1 MKASERLLNLKGH
14 ELIVKRHI
22 DGEISVGYKNCDI
35 KYGGFLISA
44 IGRGFDFESACAD
57 YFNLISG
64 HTLVFNA
71 ESSNREEI
79 KVL

>member
-1 MKASERLLNLKGH
+1 MKSSERLLNLKGH
-14 ELIVKRHI
+14 ELIVKRNN
-22 DGEISVGYKNCDI
+22 DGEICVEYKNCDV
-35 KYGGFLISA
+35 KCGGFLIGA
-44 IGRGFDFESACAD
+44 YGRGYDFETACAD
-57 YFNLISG
+57 YFNKING